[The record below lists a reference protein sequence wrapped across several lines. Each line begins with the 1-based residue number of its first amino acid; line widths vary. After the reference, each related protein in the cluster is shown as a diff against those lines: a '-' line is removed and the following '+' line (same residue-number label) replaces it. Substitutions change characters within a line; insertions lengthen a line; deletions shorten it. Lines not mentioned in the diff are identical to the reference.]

1 MQNTKNILEV
11 ALHYQS
17 LGLSVI
23 PIQPRNKAPIPVG
36 WERYSTM
43 RSTKEEIEQ
52 WWGKTPDANIGIA
65 LGPANSEDGRY
76 LFVVD
81 QDVLKDENKVPI
93 LNEDGSFKQK
103 GDIRGCPATLSQTT
117 GSGGKQFFYW
127 APKGYIVGNPKPRPL
142 IDVKGF
148 RGQVLVPPSIHPNG
162 KGYSWDMG
170 DFSRDSIAE
179 FPQDALD
186 ALLGEQT
193 KGHLR
198 VASVL
203 GGLPIGEGLRHMGIA
218 QVAGFYLSKART
230 PEEIEMAR
238 TAIYAWDREKN
249 KSPEPWEERKREID
263 NTFEGIL
270 KLETAKPVRAVSNWT
285 PSVPLQTSKPIFACF
300 ADIRTESIHWLWPE
314 RIALGKPTLIVGDPN
329 IGKSLFTATIAATVS
344 KGGLWPVDNTS
355 SPIGDVIMLSAE
367 DDAADTIKP
376 RLEAAGA
383 DSRRIHVLQ
392 AIRYVN
398 LDGTATQRMFSL
410 KHDLSALEEMLSSLP
425 ECKLIIID
433 PISAYLDETDSH
445 RNAAIRGLLAPLAVL
460 ATKRK
465 VAIIAIDHLNKNS
478 RESNMLY
485 RPGGS
490 LAFVAVARAAYL
502 MTKDKENPNRRLFM
516 PLKNNIA
523 KENTG
528 LAYTVVSTENNIPV
542 IVWEPEPVKDTAEEM
557 LAFSQSLEQRTG
569 TDEAVDF
576 LLDKLVDGPIK
587 ADDAIEEAKT
597 IGISSKSLRN
607 ARGILRIKPRKSSS
621 FKDSYWIWSLPED
634 ALKTEDTDHKKDGAL
649 NKARHLGNTPKS
661 RLDEFVDNLE
671 LDRDKDGIEIPLTLK
686 DKDAVD
692 KISPTLP
699 EPPPVQED
707 LPF

>member
-1 MQNTKNILEV
+1 MENNKNILEE
-11 ALHYQS
+11 ALNYQS

-23 PIQPRNKAPIPVG
+23 PVHPQDKAPIFKG
-36 WERYSTM
+36 WEKYSTIQ
-43 RSTKEEIEQ
+43 STKEEILQ
-52 WWGKTPDANIGIA
+52 WWEKTSDANIGIA
-65 LGPANSEDGRY
+65 LGPANSTDGRY

-81 QDVLKDENKVPI
+81 QDVLKDENKIPI

-127 APKGYIVGNPKPRPL
+127 APKGYIVGNSKPRPL

-162 KGYSWDMG
+162 KSYLWDMG

-179 FPQDALD
+179 FPQDALN
-186 ALLGEQT
+186 ALLGGEI

-198 VASVL
+198 VATVL
-203 GGLPIGEGLRHMGIA
+203 GGLPIGAGLRHMGIA
-218 QVAGFYLSKART
+218 QVAGFYLGKART

-238 TAIYAWDREKN
+238 TALYAWDKEKN
-249 KSPEPWEERKREID
+249 RSPEPWEERKREID
-263 NTFEGIL
+263 NTFEGVL
-270 KLETAKPVRAVSNWT
+270 KLEMAKPARAVQNRT
-285 PSVPLQTSKPIFACF
+285 PSPSPHASKPIFECF
-300 ADIRTESIHWLWPE
+300 ADIKAEPIHWLWPE

-329 IGKSLFTATIAATVS
+329 IGKSLFTADIAATVS

-355 SPIGDVIMLSAE
+355 SPIGDVIILSAE

-376 RLEAAGA
+376 RLDAAGA
-383 DSRRIHVLQ
+383 DSRRVHILQ
-392 AIRYVN
+392 AIQDVN
-398 LDGTATQRMFSL
+398 LDGTTTQRMFSL
-410 KHDLSALEEMLSSLP
+410 KNDLAALKEMLSSLP

-445 RNAAIRGLLAPLAVL
+445 RNAAIRGLLAPLSVL
-460 ATKRK
+460 AIKHR

-502 MTKDKENPNRRLFM
+502 MTKDKENPSRRLFM

-542 IVWEPEPVKDTAEEM
+542 IVWEPEPVKNTAEEM
-557 LAFSQSLEQRTG
+557 LAFSQSQEQCNA

-576 LLDKLVDGPIK
+576 LLDKLANGPMK
-587 ADDAIEEAKT
+587 ADDTIEEAKK
-597 IGISSKSLRN
+597 IGISSKPLRI
-607 ARGILRIKPRKSSS
+607 ARGKLGLKSKKSSS
-621 FKDSYWIWSLPED
+621 FKDGFWEWRLPED
-634 ALKTEDTDHKKDGAL
+634 AQPETEGSL
-649 NKARHLGNTPKS
+649 EKARRLGDTPKS
-661 RLDEFVDNLE
+661 RLDNFVDALNE
-671 LDRDKDGIEIPLTLK
+671 KVEKDEDRIENPPTNGGKD
-686 DKDAVD
+686 
-692 KISPTLP
+692 
-699 EPPPVQED
+699 
-707 LPF
+707 F

>member
-1 MQNTKNILEV
+1 MEEIKTKLDW
-11 ALHYQS
+11 ALHYQN

-36 WERYSTM
+36 WERYSTTQ
-43 RSTKEEIEQ
+43 STKEEIGQ

-65 LGPANSEDGRY
+65 LGPANGADGRY
-76 LFVVD
+76 LFVID
-81 QDVLKDENKVPI
+81 QDVLKDENKIPI
-93 LNEDGSFKQK
+93 LNENGSFKQK

-127 APKGYIVGNPKPRPL
+127 APKGYVVGNPKPRPL

-148 RGQVLVPPSIHPNG
+148 KGQVLIPPSIHPNG
-162 KGYSWDMG
+162 SSYAWDMG

-179 FPQDALD
+179 FPEDALD
-186 ALLGEQT
+186 TLLGEKT

-198 VASVL
+198 VATAL
-203 GGLPIGEGLRHMGIA
+203 GGLPIGAGLRHSGIA
-218 QVAGFYLSKART
+218 KVAGFYLGKART

-238 TAIYAWDREKN
+238 TAVYAWDREKN

-263 NTFEGIL
+263 NTFEGVL
-270 KLETAKPVRAVSNWT
+270 KLEMAKPVKAVQNWT
-285 PSVPLQTSKPIFACF
+285 PTTSSQTSKPIFECF
-300 ADIRTESIHWLWPE
+300 ANIKAEPVHWLWQE
-314 RIALGKPTLIVGDPN
+314 RIALGKPTLFVGDPN
-329 IGKSLFTATIAATVS
+329 IGKSLFTAAIAAIVS
-344 KGGLWPVDNTS
+344 KGGLWPVDKTQ
-355 SPIGDVIMLSAE
+355 SPTGDVIMLSAE
-367 DDAADTIKP
+367 DDAGDTIKP
-376 RLEAAGA
+376 RLDAAGA
-383 DSRRIHVLQ
+383 DSRRVHILQ
-392 AIRYVN
+392 AIQDVN
-398 LDGTATQRMFSL
+398 LDGTTTQRMFSL
-410 KHDLSALEEMLSSLP
+410 KNDLAALEEMLSSLP

-445 RNAAIRGLLAPLAVL
+445 RNAAIRGLLAPLSVL
-460 ATKRK
+460 AIKHK

-557 LAFSQSLEQRTG
+557 LAFSQSQEQRNA

-576 LLDKLVDGPIK
+576 LLDKLVNGPMK
-587 ADDAIEEAKT
+587 ADDTIEEAKR
-597 IGISSKSLRN
+597 IGISSKPLRI
-607 ARGILRIKPRKSSS
+607 ARGKLGLKSKKSPS
-621 FKDSYWIWSLPED
+621 FKDSFWEWRLPED
-634 ALKTEDTDHKKDGAL
+634 APKTEDAL
-649 NKARHLGNTPKS
+649 PETEGSLREARRLGDTPKS
-661 RLDEFVDNLE
+661 RLDNLVDDLTKDVNKDE
-671 LDRDKDGIEIPLTLK
+671 DKTLTTK
-686 DKDAVD
+686 
-692 KISPTLP
+692 TN
-699 EPPPVQED
+699 D
-707 LPF
+707 LG